1 MLENS
6 ITAESCNVLRDP
18 TYMRIELLPKDL
30 LVKSIEK
37 IDRIIEKY
45 QLIPNSSVIINR
57 RRDDLTNQI
66 ISDIIFEYRNLLVQ
80 SVEPDNVEQE
90 RYNLVKF
97 IKAFESVR
105 KNKILDYLPGY
116 EEFLRIYGY

>member
-1 MLENS
+1 
-6 ITAESCNVLRDP
+6 
-18 TYMRIELLPKDL
+18 MRIELLPKDL

-105 KNKILDYLPGY
+105 KNKILDYLPEY